1 VSALAGCCWFDDR
14 PAGIDDLRASIVAA
28 RRRARQPFRVRCAG
42 PVALAYAADEPDSC
56 QPFHDASSR
65 ITLVIDGR
73 IDNVDELADALDT
86 EPSVQAVVLAAWC
99 KWGLDCGSHLLG
111 DYVVVVSDETS
122 RRVVCI
128 RDPMGQRPLFHGP
141 GPQGVLFGS
150 EMQQVVRQIAA
161 TTGRAPA
168 FNDGMIGEYLTGEP
182 GTVAETLWRDVCRL
196 PPAHALDITHRGATI
211 RRVWDFDPKARIR
224 YRSDGEY
231 AEHFREVFTQAVE
244 CRVRDAER
252 SGVLLS
258 GGIDSSSVA
267 AVAQSIGS
275 ASARP
280 PVHAFT
286 LAFPGRSCDETVYSR
301 AVADMW
307 ALKSTFIDAAAP
319 ARDDLARLAVRYLD
333 VPAHPNSLAA
343 DPLRVCAA
351 AAGVRVVLTG
361 AGGDDFFTG
370 SPASRTYL
378 LRQGRVLAW
387 GRATVSSLMP
397 DGARDLLRPL
407 FGTRP
412 PRRSWIP
419 PAFASRIA
427 LDDRLRPRPALPFPT
442 REQRESH
449 RAASSLVQVL
459 GDEMEDRAAH
469 ASGIAQRHPFYDRRV
484 AEFGLALPVSQRS
497 CGGQTKIVVRRALA
511 DYLPPIIAS
520 RAGKAEFS
528 STYVEAIDAL
538 GGRQAF
544 CRLRSEQAGWVDGR
558 VIRQMCDD
566 MIELYSRGGDA
577 YISCIRPLWAV
588 AALELWLEAATEVN
602 TTVDRVRSLTE
613 TGMFLER

>member
-1 VSALAGCCWFDDR
+1 VSALAGCCSFDNR
-14 PAGIDDLRASIVAA
+14 PARIDDLGASIAAA
-28 RRRARQPFRVRCAG
+28 RHRAREPFRVRCAG
-42 PVALAYAADEPDSC
+42 PVALAHAGDDPGVG

-65 ITLVIDGR
+65 TTLVVDGR
-73 IDNVDELADALDT
+73 IDNVDELSDALGT
-86 EPSVQAVVLAAWC
+86 ERSVAPVVLAAWRR
-99 KWGLDCGSHLLG
+99 WELDCGSHLLG
-111 DYVVVVSDETS
+111 DFVVVVSDEAS

-128 RDPMGQRPLFHGP
+128 RDPMGQRPLFYGA
-141 GPQGVLFGS
+141 GARGVVFGS
-150 EMQQVVRQIAA
+150 EVQQVVRQLAA
-161 TTGRAPA
+161 ETGARPA
-168 FNDGMIGEYLTGEP
+168 FNEAMIGEYLTGEP

-196 PPAHALDITHRGATI
+196 PPAHALDITHRGATV

-231 AEHFREVFTQAVE
+231 AEHFREIFTQAVE

-319 ARDDLARLAVRYLD
+319 TRDDLARLAVRYLD

-343 DPLRVCAA
+343 DPLRASAA

-370 SPASRTYL
+370 SPASRTKL

-387 GRATVSSLMP
+387 GRATVSSVMP
-397 DGARDLLRPL
+397 EGARDFLRPL

-442 REQRESH
+442 REQQESH

-484 AEFGLALPVSQRS
+484 AEFGLALPVSQRA

-511 DYLPPIIAS
+511 DYLPPIIVS
-520 RAGKAEFS
+520 RADKAEFS
-528 STYVEAIDAL
+528 ATYVEAIDAL

-544 CRLRSEQAGWVDGR
+544 YRLRSEEAGWVDGR
-558 VIRQMCDD
+558 VIRQMYDD

-588 AALELWLEAATEVN
+588 AALEFWLDAATAVN
-602 TTVDRVRSLTE
+602 TTVDGGAR
-613 TGMFLER
+613 